1 MFLDN
6 IPSTDT
12 SEASKR
18 RNIMRRFPIKIT
30 MLLLFVGIISI
41 PFISSMTTPSAQGL
55 KIYIS
60 VDMEGIAGVV
70 TGDQLGPS
78 GFEYERFRRFAT
90 NEVNAA
96 IHAAKEAGASEI
108 LVSDSHGNGEN
119 LLFDQ
124 FPPDVRTIR
133 SWPRRL
139 GQMAGIDE
147 TFDAAIL
154 IGYHASTTNLRG
166 TRAHTFS
173 SGKLTRVA
181 LNGTPVSE
189 SVWSAAIAGHF
200 NVPIVMISGD
210 DALYEEI
217 KPVLGDIEYAETQ
230 KSLSFH
236 SVNALNPEASCKL
249 IAAKVTAALARLD
262 EFKPYKLK
270 TPVTLDVSFK
280 NYRPVQVLAYL
291 SIIKRID
298 SHTIRFV
305 GKDMTEISDFRVF
318 LTSYSFDLEP

>member
-1 MFLDN
+1 MQRSAVRLTVF
-6 IPSTDT
+6 
-12 SEASKR
+12 
-18 RNIMRRFPIKIT
+18 
-30 MLLLFVGIISI
+30 LLFIGMLSI
-41 PFISSMTTPSAQGL
+41 PFFSSSGNSPSEKL

-70 TGDQLGPS
+70 TGDQLGPG

-90 NEVNAA
+90 NEVLAA
-96 IHAAKEAGASEI
+96 IHAAKQAGATDI

-124 FPPDVRTIR
+124 FPSDVRTIR
-133 SWPRRL
+133 AWPRRL
-139 GQMAGIDE
+139 GQMAGMDE

-154 IGYHASTTNLRG
+154 IGYHPSTTNLRG

-173 SGKLTRVA
+173 SGRLTRVA
-181 LNGTPVSE
+181 LNGNAVSE

-200 NVPIVMISGD
+200 GVPVIMISGD

-236 SVNALNPEASCKL
+236 SVNALNPEASCRL

-262 EFKPYKLK
+262 DFKPYKLK
-270 TPVTLDVSFK
+270 TPITLDVSFK
-280 NYRPVQVLAYL
+280 NYRPVQVLDYL
-291 SIIKRID
+291 SIVERID

-305 GKDMTEISDFRVF
+305 GNDMTEISDFRVF
-318 LTSYSFDLEP
+318 MTSYSFDLEP